1 MVAMRQMALG
11 ALGAMVLGLVGCA
24 SQSGYSLDMR
34 NGTGEMVKVDI
45 TSQTKSGEPKLVESL
60 RITPGHNGTV
70 FTKAD
75 ASAIVQMAAR
85 IDGDT
90 VSDPA
95 LKRLT
100 IGKTDLG
107 IYTNPAKDQPPKAPK
122 LVIRE
127 RND

>member
-1 MVAMRQMALG
+1 MVAARCGILG
-11 ALGAMVLGLVGCA
+11 AVVLGLVGCA
-24 SQSGYSLDMR
+24 SQSGYTLDLR
-34 NGTGEMVKVDI
+34 NGTGEVVKIDL
-45 TSQTKSGEPKLVESL
+45 TSQTKKGEPKLVETL
-60 RITPGHNGTV
+60 RITPGQNTTV
-70 FTKAD
+70 TTKAD
-75 ASAIVQMAAR
+75 AGAVVQMSAR

>member
-1 MVAMRQMALG
+1 MNARFG
-11 ALGAMVLGLVGCA
+11 IAMVVAATGLAGCA

-34 NGTGEMVKVDI
+34 NSTGETVKVDI
-45 TSQTKSGEPKLVESL
+45 TSQTKDGEPKLVESM

-75 ASAIVQMAAR
+75 AKATVQMAAR

-100 IGKTDLG
+100 QGKTDLG
-107 IYTNPAKDQPPKAPK
+107 IYTNPAKDQLPKAPK

>member
-1 MVAMRQMALG
+1 MNAKLGLVAAWALTAG
-11 ALGAMVLGLVGCA
+11 GLVGCA
-24 SQSGYSLDMR
+24 SQSGYSLDIR
-34 NGTGEMVKVDI
+34 NGTAEVVKVDI
-45 TSQTKSGEPKLVESL
+45 TSQTKDGEPKLVESM
-60 RITPGHNGTV
+60 RVTPGHNGTV

-75 ASAIVQMAAR
+75 AKAIVQMAAR

-100 IGKTDLG
+100 IGKTELG

>member
-1 MVAMRQMALG
+1 MLARLLAIS
-11 ALGAMVLGLVGCA
+11 VLSCGLVGCA
-24 SQSGYSLDMR
+24 SQSGYSLDIR
-34 NGTGEMVKVDI
+34 NGTGENVKIDV
-45 TSQTKSGEPKLVESL
+45 TSQTKSGEPKLVETMH
-60 RITPGHNGTV
+60 ITPGHNGTV

-75 ASAIVQMAAR
+75 AGAIVQMAAR
-85 IDGDT
+85 IEGDT

-100 IGKTDLG
+100 QGKTDLG
-107 IYTNPAKDQPPKAPK
+107 IYTNPAKDLPPKAPK

>member
-1 MVAMRQMALG
+1 MMARVGLSAAWVTA
-11 ALGAMVLGLVGCA
+11 ALTLVGCA
-24 SQSGYSLDMR
+24 SQSGYTLDLR
-34 NGTGEMVKVDI
+34 NGTGEVVKVDV
-45 TSQTKSGEPKLVESL
+45 TSQTKDGEPKLVLSQ
-60 RITPGHNGTV
+60 RVAPSANTTITT
-70 FTKAD
+70 TAD
-75 ASAIVQMAAR
+75 AKATVQMSAR

-100 IGKTDLG
+100 QGKTDLG
-107 IYTNPAKDQPPKAPK
+107 IYVNPAKDQPPKAPK

>member
-1 MVAMRQMALG
+1 MNARVGIVAAC
-11 ALGAMVLGLVGCA
+11 VLAAGGLTGCS
-24 SQSGYSLDMR
+24 SQSGYSLDLR
-34 NGTGEMVKVDI
+34 NGTGEIVKVDI
-45 TSQTKSGEPKLVESL
+45 TSQTKDGEPKLVESM

-75 ASAIVQMAAR
+75 AKAIVQMAAR

-100 IGKTDLG
+100 IGKTELG
-107 IYTNPAKDQPPKAPK
+107 IYANPAKDQPPKAPK